1 MKARLREWYLRFLG
15 TFTNCNGD
23 VEEELRFHLEMA
35 EEEALRRGAPVRE
48 ARVRAGGL
56 VQASDAVRK
65 QGAIGWLGDLK
76 RDSRHAARSLAKNPL
91 FTAAAIAS
99 LALGIGANTAI
110 FSVVNAAFLRPLP
123 YAAPGQIVWVTE
135 HDAKSNHSSVMMP
148 EYAAW
153 RQHNTAFERLSA
165 YQRAFGANLLT
176 LNQAAVRVQA
186 DHVTP
191 DFFAMLGVQPQAGR
205 DFQPDENE
213 PGRNTVALISDSLWR
228 NYLHASPEVLGK
240 LILLDG
246 APKTVI
252 GVMPPGYIYPV
263 ADGAEVW
270 LPDAVDARGSIPS
283 RTRRDV
289 SVIGRLKPGITVEQA
304 RANLEVIT
312 RSMDSQYPEPFLSF
326 HPALS
331 VMVLPLQEQLT
342 TGSRTAIY
350 VLMGAVGCILL
361 IVCANVAN
369 LFLARSVAR
378 EREIAIRV
386 AIGASRFRII
396 RLLLAESLLLGVGG
410 GLVGILIAY
419 CTASALGF
427 LLPETIPHHT
437 PIDPRVLGFATA
449 CSLGAGILFGLS
461 PSLITSK
468 LDLNSALKAGGAQP
482 ISRRGRTLLRG
493 SLAIAQLALALVLLV
508 GAGLLMR
515 SFVSLLNVTLG
526 FDARN
531 VLLADIW
538 LTPSK
543 VYGPD
548 RQIDFFRR
556 ALAAVK
562 VLPGVQFAALASEPP
577 LGASVTYP
585 RAGLRGE
592 GETATREVVYTTS
605 ASADYFRALRIPLL
619 EGRPF
624 NESDQAGSPRV
635 AIVSQ
640 SAARVL
646 FKDQNPMGRRVLDPK
661 PKFDTAGTIHFD
673 ENNWLTV
680 VGVAADIRHG
690 GLDEPVWP
698 ELYEPYEQSPF
709 PQMNLVVRG
718 YSDPSLLA
726 SAIRKAVQGIDR
738 EQPVFGLATMETLLS
753 DSVAQR
759 RQRAYVLGVFAFV
772 SLVVAMVGVY
782 GVMAYSVSR
791 RTHEIG
797 VRVAVGAQKGDV
809 LVMVVREG
817 LAMALI
823 GVAIGLALSLALT
836 RVLASFLFGVG
847 PRDVA
852 TFISVSLALVVATCV
867 ASYVPARRATRVDP
881 IRALRHD

>member
-1 MKARLREWYLRFLG
+1 MIARLREWCLRVWG
-15 TFTNCNGD
+15 TFANRDID
-23 VEEELRFHLEMA
+23 VEEDLRFHLEMA
-35 EEEALRRGAPVRE
+35 EEEALRRGTPVRE
-48 ARVRAGGL
+48 ARVQAGGL
-56 VQASDAVRK
+56 VQASDAVRE
-65 QGAIGWLGDLK
+65 QAGIGWLSDFM
-76 RDSRHAARSLAKNPL
+76 RDSRHAARSLTRNPL
-91 FTAAAIAS
+91 FAAASIVS

-123 YAAPGQIVWVTE
+123 YPAPGRIVWVTE
-135 HDAKSNHSSVMMP
+135 QDAKSNHSSVMMP
-148 EYAAW
+148 EFAAW
-153 RQHNTAFERLSA
+153 KLHSTSFERLSA
-165 YQRAFGANLLT
+165 YQRAFGANLLAP
-176 LNQAAVRVQA
+176 NQAAERVQA

-191 DFFAMLGVQPQAGR
+191 DFFAMLGVRPRIGR
-205 DFQPDENE
+205 DFQPSESE

-228 NYLHASPEVLGK
+228 NYLHASPDVLGK
-240 LILLDG
+240 TILLDD

-252 GVMPPGYIYPV
+252 GVMPPGYIYPD
-263 ADGAEVW
+263 ADGAEIW
-270 LPDAVDARGSIPS
+270 LPDAVDARGSVPS
-283 RTRRDV
+283 HNRRDV

-312 RSMDSQYPEPFLSF
+312 RRMDGQYPEPFLSR

-331 VMVLPLQEQLT
+331 VRVLPLQDQLAS
-342 TGSRTAIY
+342 GSRTAIY

-369 LFLARSVAR
+369 LFLARSAAR
-378 EREIAIRV
+378 ERETAIRV
-386 AIGASRFRII
+386 AIGASRFRIV
-396 RLLLAESLLLGVGG
+396 RLLLAESLLLGAAG
-410 GLVGILIAY
+410 GLLGILIAY

-427 LLPETIPHHT
+427 LLPETIPHST
-437 PIDPRVLGFATA
+437 PIDPRVLGFAAA

-461 PSLITSK
+461 PSLIASK
-468 LDLNSALKAGGAQP
+468 LDLNTALKEGGAQP
-482 ISRRGRTLLRG
+482 LDRRGRTRLRG
-493 SLAIAQLALALVLLV
+493 SLAIAQLALSLVLLV

-515 SFVSLLNVTLG
+515 SFVSLLNVSLG

-543 VYGPD
+543 VYGPA

-556 ALAAVK
+556 TLAAVK

-577 LGASVTYP
+577 LGASVTYS

-592 GETATREVVYTTS
+592 GEAATREIVHPTS

-619 EGRPF
+619 EGRLF
-624 NESDQAGSPRV
+624 NESDQDGSPRV
-635 AIVSQ
+635 AIISQ
-640 SAARVL
+640 SAARIL
-646 FKDQNPMGRRVLDPK
+646 FKDRNPMGRRVLDPK
-661 PKFDTAGTIHFD
+661 PMVDKDGKIQFD

-680 VGVAADIRHG
+680 VGVAADLRHE

-718 YSDPSLLA
+718 YSDPSVLA
-726 SAIRKAVQGIDR
+726 PAIRKAVQAIDR

-759 RQRAYVLGVFAFV
+759 RQRAYVLGAFAFV

-782 GVMAYSVSR
+782 GVMAYSVTR

-797 VRVAVGAQKGDV
+797 VRVALGAQRGDV
-809 LVMVVREG
+809 LTMVVGEG

-847 PRDVA
+847 PHDVA
-852 TFISVSLALVVATCV
+852 TFTSVSVALVVATCV
-867 ASYVPARRATRVDP
+867 ASYVPARRATRIDP
-881 IRALRHD
+881 IRALRHE

>member
-1 MKARLREWYLRFLG
+1 
-15 TFTNCNGD
+15 
-23 VEEELRFHLEMA
+23 
-35 EEEALRRGAPVRE
+35 
-48 ARVRAGGL
+48 VRAGGL
-56 VQASDAVRK
+56 VHASDAVRE
-65 QGAIGWLGDLK
+65 QGAIGWLADFM
-76 RDSRHAARSLAKNPL
+76 RDSRHAVRNLAKNPL

-110 FSVVNAAFLRPLP
+110 FNVVNAAFLRPLP
-123 YAAPGQIVWVTE
+123 YTASGRLVWVTE
-135 HDAKSNHSSVMMP
+135 HDAKSNRSSVMMP

-153 RQHNTAFERLSA
+153 TQHNTAFERLAA
-165 YQRAFGANLLT
+165 YQRAFGANLLAP
-176 LNQAAVRVQA
+176 NQAAERVQA

-191 DFFAMLGVQPQAGR
+191 DFFGMLGVVPQIGR
-205 DFQPDENE
+205 DFQPSESE
-213 PGRNTVALISDSLWR
+213 PGRNTVVLISDSLWR
-228 NYLHASPEVLGK
+228 NYLHASPDVLGK
-240 LILLDG
+240 TILLDN

-263 ADGAEVW
+263 ADGAQIW
-270 LPDAVDARGSIPS
+270 LPDAVDARGSVPS
-283 RTRRDV
+283 QTQRDV
-289 SVIGRLKPGITVEQA
+289 SVIGRLKPGITLEQA
-304 RANLEVIT
+304 RANLEVIA
-312 RSMDSQYPEPFLSF
+312 RRMDGQYPEPFLSL

-331 VMVLPLQEQLT
+331 VRVLPLQDQLT
-342 TGSRTAIY
+342 SGSRTAIY

-386 AIGASRFRII
+386 AIGASRFRIV
-396 RLLLAESLLLGVGG
+396 RLLLAESMLVGVVG

-437 PIDPRVLGFATA
+437 PIDPRVLGFAA
-449 CSLGAGILFGLS
+449 VCSLGTGILFGVS

-468 LDLNSALKAGGAQP
+468 LDLNTALKEGGAQP
-482 ISRRGRTLLRG
+482 VGRRGGTRLRG
-493 SLAIAQLALALVLLV
+493 SLAIAQLALSLVLLV

-556 ALAAVK
+556 VLAAVK
-562 VLPGVQFAALASEPP
+562 VLPGVRFAALASEPP
-577 LGASVTYP
+577 LGASVIYP

-624 NESDQAGSPRV
+624 NESDQGGSPRV
-635 AIVSQ
+635 AILSQ
-640 SAARVL
+640 SAVRIL

-661 PKFDTAGTIHFD
+661 PKFDPGGKIHFD

-680 VGVAADIRHG
+680 VGVAADIRHD

-726 SAIRKAVQGIDR
+726 PAIRKAVQGIDP
-738 EQPVFGLATMETLLS
+738 EQPVFGLATMETLV
-753 DSVAQR
+753 SVSVTQR
-759 RQRAYVLGVFAFV
+759 RQRTYVLGVFAFV

-782 GVMAYSVSR
+782 AVMAYSVTR

-797 VRVAVGAQKGDV
+797 VRVAVGAQRSDV

-823 GVAIGLALSLALT
+823 GVAIGLALSLVLT

-852 TFISVSLALVVATCV
+852 TFTSVSVALVIATCV